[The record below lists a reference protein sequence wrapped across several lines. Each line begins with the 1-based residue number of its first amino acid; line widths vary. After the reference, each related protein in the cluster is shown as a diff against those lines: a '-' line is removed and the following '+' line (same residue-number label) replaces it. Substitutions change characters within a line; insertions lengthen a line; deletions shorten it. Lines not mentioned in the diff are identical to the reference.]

1 MSAVTWA
8 ATPQLLRLR
17 TGRAPDR
24 VNCGTPTAVLARG
37 ADVFTRIMRDIG
49 ADIDD
54 KSVELDD
61 IGKGRTNRIQ
71 SCLYVLKGNLH
82 LLARIIGSIL
92 PDLSMLS

>member
-1 MSAVTWA
+1 
-8 ATPQLLRLR
+8 
-17 TGRAPDR
+17 
-24 VNCGTPTAVLARG
+24 
-37 ADVFTRIMRDIG
+37 MRDIG

-82 LLARIIGSIL
+82 LLARIGSIL